1 MSNLWALFKAH
12 REGILYLFFG
22 GCTTLV
28 NILVYGGATR
38 LAGLDP
44 LWANTLAWV
53 LSVLFAYGTNR
64 TWVFNSRARGWVPV
78 LKEAGGF
85 FAARIATGLADQ
97 AIMAVC
103 VTWLGWPDLPVKIA
117 ANVGVIV
124 LNYVLSKWLVF
135 RKK

>member
-1 MSNLWALFKAH
+1 MARLKTLFKAH
-12 REGILYLFFG
+12 REAILYLFFG

-44 LWANTLAWV
+44 LISNALAWV
-53 LSVLFAYGTNR
+53 LSVLFAYVTNR
-64 TWVFNSRARGWVPV
+64 TWVFDSRATGVGPV
-78 LKEAGGF
+78 LKEAGSF
-85 FAARIATGLADQ
+85 FAARIATGLMDQ
-97 AIMAVC
+97 GIMTVC
-103 VTWLGWPDLPVKIA
+103 VAWLNFPDLPVKIA
-117 ANVGVIV
+117 ANVLVIV